1 MPQHGRLHGTLGRLH
16 CVFQAGPEERL
27 SAGISQPEHV
37 HKTAICTSFGL
48 FEFIKMPFGLHNT
61 GQTFQ
66 RLMDDI
72 LCGLPFVFV
81 YLDDVL
87 IASRTHEEQVQHLQQ
102 VLTIFKQHGLVLNGE
117 KCVLG
122 ASTVDYLGHK
132 VTTEGISPLP
142 DSVAA
147 IKKFPQPA
155 TVQQRQTYL
164 GMLNFYRRFIKGA
177 TCVLKI
183 SIPAGPC

>member
-1 MPQHGRLHGTLGRLH
+1 
-16 CVFQAGPEERL
+16 
-27 SAGISQPEHV
+27 
-37 HKTAICTSFGL
+37 
-48 FEFIKMPFGLHNT
+48 MPFGLRNT

-117 KCVLG
+117 KCALG
-122 ASTVDYLGHK
+122 ASAVDYLGHK
-132 VTTEGISPLP
+132 VTAEGISPLP
-142 DSVAA
+142 DRVAA
-147 IKKFPQPA
+147 IKKFPQPS
-155 TVQQRQTYL
+155 TVQQLQTYL

-177 TCVLKI
+177 ACVLKPLTDTLRG
-183 SIPAGPC
+183 SQ